1 MNYKSFN
8 FLKEI
13 LLIQSTR
20 LTHLE
25 NSQRLLSKVNFT
37 FNFQILEATLVQ
49 MVSITISL
57 ERQWVARISQQDLMP
72 TRQ

>member
-1 MNYKSFN
+1 
-8 FLKEI
+8 
-13 LLIQSTR
+13 
-20 LTHLE
+20 
-25 NSQRLLSKVNFT
+25 
-37 FNFQILEATLVQ
+37 